1 MNLKRQL
8 LLVSLLTLMLPWAGC
23 EFIRETE
30 SALRE
35 VQQDMLGNTARAL
48 ASSLAQH
55 VDDFPPAGVRGTS
68 DDRVYIHPLTQHPA
82 IDGYYDDWPLAEA
95 SLRTLRGP
103 DGPIRFAI
111 GEVGNDTYL
120 FVEVEDRNVVY
131 ASQQTGSDADQV
143 RLRSSNPITE
153 TFVFQAEAPGPSL
166 TFRHDRY
173 DTNAEP
179 GITAYWQDYP
189 KGYRVEA
196 RIPSNLLGGNLGV
209 FVRNTGDASR
219 SGTDVASYTSQLPG
233 PSARTIPEIGEAI
246 EQLIPDDMR
255 AMVTDADG
263 WRIATA
269 GELPGS
275 TDPAGNIWPR
285 RIYDLLLEPGKDAAA
300 AEPRPLGREA
310 QTYVNVAL
318 DGRTMP
324 AWFRSE
330 TPGQAIVAVAAPVT
344 SHGEVIGALVL
355 QQTTDA
361 ILSQTNAGLARLI
374 NVTLISTLIVAGVL
388 LGYATWLS
396 RRIRRL
402 SYAAEDAL
410 ENEQLQSALPD
421 ALAED
426 EIGDLSRSFSYVL
439 RQLDDYNAYLR
450 TLASKLSHELRTPL
464 TIVTS
469 SLENLE
475 HEPLNEA
482 SEGYVAR
489 GREGAERLRRI
500 LSAMSEASRVEELME
515 HAEPEVF
522 DLARV
527 LHTTTDAYRD
537 AYSER
542 SFEFACG
549 VDAAAVNGSPELMIQ
564 MLDKLV
570 DNAVGFSEAN
580 DTIVIGLHQSN
591 NTFELAVTNPGPE
604 LPEKMRAQL
613 FDSMVSMRGGESSR
627 HLGLGLYVA
636 RLIAEGH
643 GGSIDADNVDGGVCF
658 TVTVPAG

>member
-35 VQQDMLGNTARAL
+35 VQQDMLGDTTRAL
-48 ASSLAQH
+48 ASSLAQY
-55 VDDFPPAGVRGTS
+55 VDEFPPASVRGTS
-68 DDRVYIHPLTQHPA
+68 DDRSYVHSLSQRPE
-82 IDGYYDDWPLAEA
+82 IDGYFDDWPLTTAA
-95 SLRTLRGP
+95 LQTLRGP
-103 DGPIRFAI
+103 DGEIRFAI
-111 GEVGNDTYL
+111 GEIGIDTYL
-120 FVEVEDRNVVY
+120 FVEVKDRNVVY
-131 ASQQTGSDADQV
+131 AAPQSAADADQV
-143 RLRSSNPITE
+143 NLVSSNPITE
-153 TFVFQAEAPGPSL
+153 TFVFQAEAPGSII
-166 TFRHDRY
+166 TYRRDRY
-173 DTNAEP
+173 DTTTEP

-189 KGYRVEA
+189 DGYRIEA
-196 RIPSNLLGGNLGV
+196 RIPSNLLGGNLGL
-209 FVRNTGDASR
+209 FVRNTDSAAQNGTRVVSY
-219 SGTDVASYTSQLPG
+219 SGQLPG
-233 PSARTIPEIGEAI
+233 PAAKEIAEIGEIA
-246 EQLIPDDMR
+246 EQLVPDDMR
-255 AMVTDADG
+255 MIVTDADG
-263 WRIATA
+263 WRIAVA
-269 GELPGS
+269 GELPDS
-275 TDPAGNIWPR
+275 AGAKGNVWPR
-285 RIYDLLLEPGKDAAA
+285 RIYDLLLEPGKDAEA
-300 AEPRPLGREA
+300 AEPRPLGRET

-324 AWFRSE
+324 GWFRSE
-330 TPGQAIVAVAAPVT
+330 APGQAIVAVAAPIS
-344 SHGEVIGALVL
+344 SHGEVIGALIL

-374 NVTLISTLIVAGVL
+374 NVTMISTLIVAGVL

-426 EIGDLSRSFSYVL
+426 EIGDLSRTFSYVL

-450 TLASKLSHELRTPL
+450 SLASKLSHELRTPL

-475 HEPLNEA
+475 HESLSET

-527 LHTTTDAYRD
+527 LHSTTDAYRD
-537 AYSER
+537 AYNER
-542 SFEFACG
+542 NFEFDCG
-549 VDAAAVNGSPELMIQ
+549 VDAAPVNGSPELLIQ

-570 DNAVGFSEAN
+570 DNAVGFSQEN
-580 DTIVIGLHQSN
+580 DTVTIGLHAVDNEFALS
-591 NTFELAVTNPGPE
+591 VTNPGPP

-613 FDSMVSMRGGESSR
+613 FDSMVSMRSSKDSR
-627 HLGLGLYVA
+627 HLGLGLYIA
-636 RLIAEGH
+636 RLIADGH
-643 GGSIDADNVDGGVCF
+643 GGVIDAENIDDGVCF
-658 TVTVPAG
+658 TVTIPAN